1 MMTGVDAKMDV
12 QQFDRIAREVFA
24 PAYVSIAEQ
33 IKEKT
38 GITQGICLDV
48 GSGAGYLDIALAG
61 MTDMVFFL
69 LDQSREMLDI
79 AKRNIVESHL
89 EKRLFTLYADVHNI
103 PLDGESVDLV
113 ISRGS
118 VFFWENKARAFG
130 EIYRVLMPGGRAYIG
145 GGLGKPEIREQ
156 IKAKMLQLDKTWSC
170 RRNGNGDN
178 QESYREALE
187 KACITKSS
195 VTKSEVGTWIEIWK

>member
-1 MMTGVDAKMDV
+1 MTGVDVKMDV
-12 QQFDRIAREVFA
+12 QQFDRMAREVFA

-48 GSGAGYLDIALAG
+48 GSGGGYLDIALAG

-69 LDQSREMLDI
+69 LDQSNEMLDI
-79 AKRNIVESHL
+79 AKRNILESHL
-89 EKRLFTLYADVHNI
+89 EKRLFTLHADVQSI
-103 PLDGESVDLV
+103 PLDRESVDLV

-118 VFFWENKARAFG
+118 VFFWENKIRAFG
-130 EIYRVLMPGGRAYIG
+130 EIYRVLRPGGRAYIG
-145 GGLGKPEIREQ
+145 GGLGRPEIREQ
-156 IKAKMLQLDKTWSC
+156 IRAKMLQIDKNWSW

-178 QESYREALE
+178 QENYREALK
-187 KACITKSS
+187 KACITNSS
-195 VTKSEVGTWIEIWK
+195 VTKGEVGTWIEMWK